1 MAKSQILLCHLEC
14 FKLINL
20 SYALINL
27 TYLGQ
32 LCLYELFSQLMKQL

>member
-14 FKLINL
+14 FKFINL

>member
-1 MAKSQILLCHLEC
+1 MSQVFLYHLES

-20 SYALINL
+20 CNALINL

-32 LCLYELFSQLMKQL
+32 RGLYELFSQLMKQL